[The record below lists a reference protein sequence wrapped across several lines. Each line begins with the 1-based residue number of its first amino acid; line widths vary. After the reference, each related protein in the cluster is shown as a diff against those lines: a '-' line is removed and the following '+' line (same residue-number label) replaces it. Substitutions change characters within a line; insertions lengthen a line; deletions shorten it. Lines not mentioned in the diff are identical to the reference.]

1 MSMNEETPRTRPTVE
16 EASRRSVL
24 AKWQA
29 NATSVRQALALAGVG
44 AVILGGLVWVF
55 LIDIRTAANILLI
68 AGAAVLLID
77 IAISWR
83 TVARA
88 LFGRRGRYGFN
99 TMMALIAFIALAVLV
114 NWLLFWLAS
123 RPDPQ
128 GWLRVDTTATK
139 QFILADQGLKIL
151 DQLEDPAKV
160 TAFFTLNSADE
171 ANAWRV
177 TEDLLSEF
185 RRRSTRVEFEYE
197 LIDPELQPNIAT
209 ELGANQFPAL
219 AVENLTTRRTEVLV
233 GSDPRLGPNV
243 FSEQQI
249 ITGLLVVNQI
259 QQKVVAF
266 VSGHSERDITSLENS
281 REAFGLA
288 ASALSRENYQIINIT
303 LQELGSVIQA
313 GDPTLLPAVLVFAGP
328 RTDLLGIDLQALG
341 AYAQLGGD
349 ILLMLEPDQVPE
361 SFGGFL
367 AQYGIAIGSG
377 QVVDTASFVS
387 PNPSFL
393 QMKATNGQLP
403 LHEITTNFDVLYM
416 PGTAFVGPAIDPASV
431 PLTDDGR
438 PYVFLEILALTTLQS
453 WAETDPDRIQ
463 FTIGEDVQ
471 GPLSVALAIEAISD
485 LNSAP
490 FRQDGE
496 YIETNMVVIGDT
508 DFASN
513 QYIANAKNGDL
524 LVNSVNWL
532 AEDYELISIRPKLR
546 SFRELVLTTRERD
559 LVRWT
564 GWLLMPS
571 LVGLAG
577 VYMWWRR
584 R

>member
-1 MSMNEETPRTRPTVE
+1 MSTNDETPRTRPTVE
-16 EASRRSVL
+16 EASSRSLL
-24 AKWQA
+24 AQWRA

-44 AVILGGLVWVF
+44 ALILGGLVWVF
-55 LIDIRTAANILLI
+55 LIDIRTAANVLLI
-68 AGAAVLLID
+68 AGAVILLVD

-88 LFGRRGRYGFN
+88 VFGRRGRYGFN
-99 TMMALIAFIALAVLV
+99 TTMALIAFIALAVLV
-114 NWLLFWLAS
+114 NWLLFWLAG

-151 DQLEDPAKV
+151 EQLEDPVKV

-185 RRRSTRVEFEYE
+185 RRRSNRVSFEYE
-197 LIDPELQPNIAT
+197 LIDPELRPNIAT
-209 ELGANQFPAL
+209 ELGATQFPAL
-219 AVENLTTRRTEVLV
+219 AVENVTTRRTEVLF
-233 GSDPRLGPNV
+233 GGDPRVSPDV

-259 QQKVVAF
+259 EQKTVAF
-266 VSGHSERDITSLENS
+266 VSGHSERDITSLANT
-281 REAFGLA
+281 REGFGLA
-288 ASALSRENYQIINIT
+288 ASALSRENYQVLNVT

-328 RTDLLGIDLQALG
+328 TDELLGIDLQALG

-349 ILLMLEPDQVPE
+349 ILFMLEPDQVPE
-361 SFGGFL
+361 SFGAFL
-367 AQYGIAIGSG
+367 AQYGVALGSG
-377 QVVDTASFVS
+377 QLVDTASFVA

-393 QMKATNGQLP
+393 QLKATNGQLP
-403 LHEITTNFDVLYM
+403 PHSITTNFDVLYM
-416 PGTAFVGPAIDPASV
+416 PGTAFVGPAVEPAAI
-431 PLTDDGR
+431 PFTDDGR
-438 PYVFLEILALTTLQS
+438 PYVFFEILGLTTLNS
-453 WAETDPDRIQ
+453 WAETNPEAIQ
-463 FTIGEDVQ
+463 FSPEEDVA

-485 LNSAP
+485 LNTPP

-496 YIETNMVVIGDT
+496 YVETNMVVIGDT

-546 SFRELVLTTRERD
+546 SFRELVLTSRERD

-577 VYMWWRR
+577 IYMWWRR

>member
-1 MSMNEETPRTRPTVE
+1 MSMNDETPRSRPTVE
-16 EASRRSVL
+16 DASRRSLL

-29 NATSVRQALALAGVG
+29 NATSVRQALALVGVG
-44 AVILGGLVWVF
+44 AVVMGGLVWVF
-55 LIDIRTAANILLI
+55 LIDIRTAANVLLI
-68 AGAAVLLID
+68 AGAVILLID
-77 IAISWR
+77 IVISWR

-88 LFGRRGRYGFN
+88 LFGRSGRYGFN
-99 TMMALIAFIALAVLV
+99 TTLALIAFIALAVLM
-114 NWLLFWLAS
+114 NWLFFWLAG

-151 DQLEDPAKV
+151 DQLEHPVKV

-185 RRRSTRVEFEYE
+185 QRRSAKVTFEYE
-197 LIDPELQPNIAT
+197 LIDPELRPNIAT
-209 ELGANQFPAL
+209 EFGASQFPAL
-219 AVENLTTRRTEVLV
+219 AVENLSTRRTEVFT
-233 GSDPRLGPNV
+233 GGDPRSGPHV
-243 FSEQQI
+243 FTEQQI

-259 QQKVVAF
+259 KQKVIAF
-266 VSGHSERDITSLENS
+266 VSGHSERDITSLANT

-303 LQELGSVIQA
+303 LQELGSVVQS
-313 GDPTLLPAVLVFAGP
+313 GDFSLLPAVLVFAGP
-328 RTDLLGIDLQALG
+328 TNELLGIDLQALG

-349 ILLMLEPDQVPE
+349 ILFMLEPDQVPE
-361 SFGGFL
+361 TFGGFL
-367 AQYGIAIGSG
+367 AQYGVAIGAG

-403 LHEITTNFDVLYM
+403 PHKITKNFDVLYM
-416 PGTAFVGPAIDPASV
+416 PGTAFIGPAVDPASV
-431 PLTDDGR
+431 PVTDDGT

-453 WAETDPDRIQ
+453 WAEADPERIQ
-463 FTIGEDVQ
+463 FDPNEDVA
-471 GPLSVALAIEAISD
+471 GPLSVALAVEAISD

-496 YIETNMVVIGDT
+496 YVKTNMVVIGDA

-513 QYIANAKNGDL
+513 QYIANARNGDL

-532 AEDYELISIRPKLR
+532 AEDYELLSIRPKIP
-546 SFRELVLTTRERD
+546 SFRELALTTRERD

-571 LVGLAG
+571 LVGLTG

>member
-1 MSMNEETPRTRPTVE
+1 MSTNDETPRTRPTVE
-16 EASRRSVL
+16 EASSRSLL
-24 AKWQA
+24 AQWQA

-44 AVILGGLVWVF
+44 ALILGGLVWVF
-55 LIDIRTAANILLI
+55 LIDIRTAANVLLI
-68 AGAAVLLID
+68 AGAVILLVD

-88 LFGRRGRYGFN
+88 VFGRRGRYGFN
-99 TMMALIAFIALAVLV
+99 TTMALIAFIALAVLV

-151 DQLEDPAKV
+151 EQLEDPVKV

-185 RRRSTRVEFEYE
+185 RRRSNRVSFEYE
-197 LIDPELQPNIAT
+197 LIDPELRPNIAT
-209 ELGANQFPAL
+209 ELGATQFPAL

-233 GSDPRLGPNV
+233 GGDPRVSPDV

-259 QQKVVAF
+259 EQKTVAF
-266 VSGHSERDITSLENS
+266 VSGHSERDITSLANT
-281 REAFGLA
+281 REGFGLA
-288 ASALSRENYQIINIT
+288 ASALSRENYQVLNIT

-328 RTDLLGIDLQALG
+328 TDELLGIDLQALG

-349 ILLMLEPDQVPE
+349 ILFMLEPDQVPE
-361 SFGGFL
+361 SFGAFL
-367 AQYGIAIGSG
+367 AQYGVAVGSG
-377 QVVDTASFVS
+377 QLVDTASFVA

-393 QMKATNGQLP
+393 QLKSTNGQIP
-403 LHEITTNFDVLYM
+403 PHSITTNFDVLYM
-416 PGTAFVGPAIDPASV
+416 PGTAFVGPAVEPAAV
-431 PLTDDGR
+431 PLTDEGH
-438 PYVFLEILALTTLQS
+438 PYVFFEILGLTTLNS
-453 WAETDPDRIQ
+453 WAETDPETIQ
-463 FTIGEDVQ
+463 FVPGEDIQ

-485 LNSAP
+485 LNTPP

-496 YIETNMVVIGDT
+496 YVETNMVVIGDT

-546 SFRELVLTTRERD
+546 SFRELVLTSRERD

>member
-1 MSMNEETPRTRPTVE
+1 MSTNDETPRTRPTVE
-16 EASRRSVL
+16 EASSRSLL
-24 AKWQA
+24 AQWQA

-44 AVILGGLVWVF
+44 ALILGGLVWVF
-55 LIDIRTAANILLI
+55 LIDIRTAANVLLI
-68 AGAAVLLID
+68 AGAAILLVD
-77 IAISWR
+77 VAISWR

-99 TMMALIAFIALAVLV
+99 TTMALIAFIALAVLV
-114 NWLLFWLAS
+114 NWLLFWLAG

-151 DQLEDPAKV
+151 EQLEDPVKV

-185 RRRSTRVEFEYE
+185 RRRSNRVAFEYE
-197 LIDPELQPNIAT
+197 LIDPELRPNVAT
-209 ELGANQFPAL
+209 ELGATQFPAL
-219 AVENLTTRRTEVLV
+219 AVENLTTRRTEVLF
-233 GSDPRLGPNV
+233 GGDPRVGPDV
-243 FSEQQI
+243 FNEQQI

-259 QQKVVAF
+259 EQKTVAF
-266 VSGHSERDITSLENS
+266 VSGHSERDITSLANT
-281 REAFGLA
+281 REGFGLA
-288 ASALSRENYQIINIT
+288 ASALSRENYQVLNIT

-328 RTDLLGIDLQALG
+328 TDELLGIDLQALG

-349 ILLMLEPDQVPE
+349 ILFMLEPDQVPE
-361 SFGGFL
+361 SFGAFL
-367 AQYGIAIGSG
+367 AQYGVALGSG
-377 QVVDTASFVS
+377 QLVDTASFVA

-393 QMKATNGQLP
+393 QLKSTNGQIP
-403 LHEITTNFDVLYM
+403 PHTITTNFDVLYM
-416 PGTAFVGPAIDPASV
+416 PGTAFVGPSVEPAAI
-431 PLTDDGR
+431 PLTDEGR
-438 PYVFLEILALTTLQS
+438 PYVFFEILGLTTLNS
-453 WAETDPDRIQ
+453 WAETNPNTIQ
-463 FTIGEDVQ
+463 FEPEQDVA

-485 LNSAP
+485 LNTQP

-496 YIETNMVVIGDT
+496 YVETNMVVIGDT

-532 AEDYELISIRPKLR
+532 AEDYELISVRPKLR
-546 SFRELVLTTRERD
+546 SFRELVLTSRERD

-577 VYMWWRR
+577 IYMWWRR

>member
-1 MSMNEETPRTRPTVE
+1 MSTNDETPRTRPTVE
-16 EASRRSVL
+16 EASSRSL
-24 AKWQA
+24 LTQWQA

-44 AVILGGLVWVF
+44 ALILGGLVWVF
-55 LIDIRTAANILLI
+55 LIDIRTAANVLLI
-68 AGAAVLLID
+68 AGAVILLVD

-88 LFGRRGRYGFN
+88 VFGRRGRYGFN
-99 TMMALIAFIALAVLV
+99 TTMALIAFIALAVLV
-114 NWLLFWLAS
+114 NWLLFWLAG

-139 QFILADQGLKIL
+139 QFILADQGLRIL
-151 DQLEDPAKV
+151 EQLEDPVKV
-160 TAFFTLNSADE
+160 TAFFTLNSSDE

-185 RRRSTRVEFEYE
+185 RRRSKRVSFEYE
-197 LIDPELQPNIAT
+197 LIDPELRPNIAT
-209 ELGANQFPAL
+209 ELGATQFPAL
-219 AVENLTTRRTEVLV
+219 AVENLTTRRTEVLF
-233 GSDPRLGPNV
+233 GGDPRVSPDV

-259 QQKVVAF
+259 EQKTVAF
-266 VSGHSERDITSLENS
+266 VSGHSERDITSLANT
-281 REAFGLA
+281 REGFGLA
-288 ASALSRENYQIINIT
+288 ASALSRENYQVLNIT

-328 RTDLLGIDLQALG
+328 TDELLGIDLQALG

-349 ILLMLEPDQVPE
+349 ILFMLEPDQVPE
-361 SFGGFL
+361 SFGAFL
-367 AQYGIAIGSG
+367 AQYGVAVGSG
-377 QVVDTASFVS
+377 QLVDTASFVA

-393 QMKATNGQLP
+393 QLKSTNGQIP
-403 LHEITTNFDVLYM
+403 PHSITTNFDVLYM
-416 PGTAFVGPAIDPASV
+416 PGTAFVGPAVEPGAI
-431 PLTDDGR
+431 PLTDEGI
-438 PYVFLEILALTTLQS
+438 PYVFFEILGLTTLNS
-453 WAETDPDRIQ
+453 WAETNPEVIQ
-463 FTIGEDVQ
+463 FAPEEDVA

-485 LNSAP
+485 LNTQP

-496 YIETNMVVIGDT
+496 YVRTNMVVIGDT

-546 SFRELVLTTRERD
+546 SFRELVLTSRERD

-577 VYMWWRR
+577 IYMWWRR

>member
-29 NATSVRQALALAGVG
+29 NATSARQALALAGVG
-44 AVILGGLVWVF
+44 SVVVGGLVWVF
-55 LIDIRTAANILLI
+55 LIDIRTAANILLM
-68 AGAAVLLID
+68 AGAAVLLVD

-99 TMMALIAFIALAVLV
+99 TTMALIAFIALAVLV
-114 NWLLFWLAS
+114 NWLLFWSAS

-139 QFILADQGLKIL
+139 QFLLADQGLKIL

-185 RRRSTRVEFEYE
+185 RRRSTKVEFEYE
-197 LIDPELQPNIAT
+197 LIDPELQPNIAN
-209 ELGANQFPAL
+209 ELGANRFPAL

-259 QQKVVAF
+259 KQKVVAF

-313 GDPTLLPAVLVFAGP
+313 GDPSLLPAVLVFAGP
-328 RTDLLGIDLQALG
+328 TTDLLGIDLQALG

-349 ILLMLEPDQVPE
+349 ILFMLEPDQVPE

-367 AQYGIAIGSG
+367 AQYAVAIGSG

-393 QMKATNGQLP
+393 QLKATNGQLP
-403 LHEITTNFDVLYM
+403 LHKITTNFDVLYM
-416 PGTAFVGPAIDPASV
+416 PGTAFIGPAIDPASM
-431 PLTDDGR
+431 PFTDDDR

-496 YIETNMVVIGDT
+496 YIKTNMVVIGDT

-513 QYIANAKNGDL
+513 QYIANAKNADL

>member
-1 MSMNEETPRTRPTVE
+1 MSTNDETPRTRPTVE
-16 EASRRSVL
+16 EASSRSLL
-24 AKWQA
+24 AQWQA

-44 AVILGGLVWVF
+44 ALILGGLVWVF
-55 LIDIRTAANILLI
+55 LIDIRTAANVLLI
-68 AGAAVLLID
+68 AGAVILLVD

-88 LFGRRGRYGFN
+88 VFGRRGRYGFN
-99 TMMALIAFIALAVLV
+99 TTMALIAFIALAVLV
-114 NWLLFWLAS
+114 NWLLFWLAG

-151 DQLEDPAKV
+151 EQLEDPVKV

-185 RRRSTRVEFEYE
+185 RRRSNRVSFEYE
-197 LIDPELQPNIAT
+197 LIDPELRPNVAT
-209 ELGANQFPAL
+209 ELGATQFPAL
-219 AVENLTTRRTEVLV
+219 AVENLTTRRTEVLI
-233 GSDPRLGPNV
+233 GGDPRISPDV

-259 QQKVVAF
+259 EQKTVAF
-266 VSGHSERDITSLENS
+266 VSGHSERDITSLANT
-281 REAFGLA
+281 REGFGLA
-288 ASALSRENYQIINIT
+288 ASALSRENYQVLNIT

-328 RTDLLGIDLQALG
+328 TDELLGIDLQALG

-349 ILLMLEPDQVPE
+349 ILFMLEPDQVPE
-361 SFGGFL
+361 SFGAFL
-367 AQYGIAIGSG
+367 AQYGVALGSG
-377 QVVDTASFVS
+377 QLVDTASFVA

-393 QMKATNGQLP
+393 QLKSTNGQLP
-403 LHEITTNFDVLYM
+403 PHTITTNFDVLYM
-416 PGTAFVGPAIDPASV
+416 PGTAFVGPAVEPAAI
-431 PLTDDGR
+431 PLTDEGR
-438 PYVFLEILALTTLQS
+438 PYVFFEILGLTTLNS
-453 WAETDPDRIQ
+453 WAETNPEVIQ
-463 FTIGEDVQ
+463 FAPEEDVA

-485 LNSAP
+485 LNTQP

-496 YIETNMVVIGDT
+496 YVETNMVVIGDT

-546 SFRELVLTTRERD
+546 SFRELVLTSRERD

-577 VYMWWRR
+577 IYMWWRR

>member
-1 MSMNEETPRTRPTVE
+1 MSTNDETPRSRPTVE
-16 EASRRSVL
+16 EASSGSPL
-24 AKWQA
+24 QQWQA
-29 NATSVRQALALAGVG
+29 NATSVRQAMALAGVG
-44 AVILGGLVWVF
+44 ALIVGGLVWVF
-55 LIDIRTAANILLI
+55 LIDIRTAANVLLI
-68 AGAAVLLID
+68 AGAAILLVD
-77 IAISWR
+77 IVISWR

-99 TMMALIAFIALAVLV
+99 TTMALIAFIALAVLV
-114 NWLLFWLAS
+114 NWLLFWLAA

-151 DQLEDPAKV
+151 DQLEDPVKV
-160 TAFFTLNSADE
+160 TAFFTLNSADD

-185 RRRSTRVEFEYE
+185 RRRSNKVSFEYE
-197 LIDPELQPNIAT
+197 LIDPELRPNVAT
-209 ELGANQFPAL
+209 ELGATQFPAL

-233 GSDPRLGPNV
+233 GGDPRVGPDV
-243 FSEQQI
+243 FAEQQI

-259 QQKVVAF
+259 EQKTVAF
-266 VSGHSERDITSLENS
+266 VSGHSERDITSLENT
-281 REAFGLA
+281 REGFGLA
-288 ASALSRENYQIINIT
+288 ASALARENYQVLNIT

-313 GDPTLLPAVLVFAGP
+313 GDPTLLPAVLVFVGP
-328 RTDLLGIDLQALG
+328 TDELLGIDLQALG

-349 ILLMLEPDQVPE
+349 ILFMFEPDQVPE
-361 SFGGFL
+361 SFGSFL
-367 AQYGIAIGSG
+367 SQYGIAIGSG
-377 QVVDTASFVS
+377 QVVDTASFVA

-403 LHEITTNFDVLYM
+403 DHEITSNFDVLYM
-416 PGTAFVGPAIDPASV
+416 PGTAFIAPSVQPAEI
-431 PLTDDGR
+431 PLTDEGR
-438 PYVFLEILALTTLQS
+438 PYVFFEILALTTLNS
-453 WAETDPDRIQ
+453 WAETDPAEIQ
-463 FTIGEDVQ
+463 FVPGEDVQ
-471 GPLSVALAIEAISD
+471 GPLSVALAIDAISD
-485 LNSAP
+485 LNTQP

-496 YIETNMVVIGDT
+496 YLETNMVVIGDT

-546 SFRELVLTTRERD
+546 SFRELVLTSRERD

>member
-1 MSMNEETPRTRPTVE
+1 MSAWVSESSVRDELHEETAPQHPT
-16 EASRRSVL
+16 L
-24 AKWQA
+24 P
-29 NATSVRQALALAGVG
+29 
-44 AVILGGLVWVF
+44 
-55 LIDIRTAANILLI
+55 
-68 AGAAVLLID
+68 
-77 IAISWR
+77 
-83 TVARA
+83 
-88 LFGRRGRYGFN
+88 
-99 TMMALIAFIALAVLV
+99 AFT
-114 NWLLFWLAS
+114 N
-123 RPDPQ
+123 
-128 GWLRVDTTATK
+128 
-139 QFILADQGLKIL
+139 
-151 DQLEDPAKV
+151 
-160 TAFFTLNSADE
+160 FTLNSADE

-185 RRRSTRVEFEYE
+185 RRRSNRVSFEYE
-197 LIDPELQPNIAT
+197 LIDPELRPNIAT
-209 ELGANQFPAL
+209 ELGATQFPAL

-233 GSDPRLGPNV
+233 GGDPRAGPDV

-259 QQKVVAF
+259 EQKTVAF
-266 VSGHSERDITSLENS
+266 VSGHSERDITSLANT
-281 REAFGLA
+281 REGFGLA
-288 ASALSRENYQIINIT
+288 ASALSRENYQVLNIT
-303 LQELGSVIQA
+303 LQELASVIQA

-328 RTDLLGIDLQALG
+328 TDELLGVDLQALG

-349 ILLMLEPDQVPE
+349 ILFMLEPDQVPE
-361 SFGGFL
+361 SFGAFL
-367 AQYGIAIGSG
+367 AQYGVALGSG
-377 QVVDTASFVS
+377 QLVDTASFVA

-393 QMKATNGQLP
+393 QLKSTNGQIP
-403 LHEITTNFDVLYM
+403 PHSITTNFDVLYM
-416 PGTAFVGPAIDPASV
+416 PGTAFVGPAVEPGAI

-438 PYVFLEILALTTLQS
+438 PYVFYEILGLTTLNS
-453 WAETDPDRIQ
+453 WAETNPELIQ
-463 FTIGEDVQ
+463 FSPEEDVA

-485 LNSAP
+485 LNTAP

-496 YIETNMVVIGDT
+496 YVETNMVVIGDT

-546 SFRELVLTTRERD
+546 SFRELVLTSRERD

>member
-1 MSMNEETPRTRPTVE
+1 MSTNDETPRTRPTVE
-16 EASRRSVL
+16 EASSRSLL
-24 AKWQA
+24 AQWQA

-44 AVILGGLVWVF
+44 ALILGGLVWVF
-55 LIDIRTAANILLI
+55 LIDIRTAANVLLI
-68 AGAAVLLID
+68 AGAVILLVD

-88 LFGRRGRYGFN
+88 VFGRRGRYGFN
-99 TMMALIAFIALAVLV
+99 TTMALIAFIALAVLV
-114 NWLLFWLAS
+114 NWLLFWLAG

-151 DQLEDPAKV
+151 EQLEDPVKV

-185 RRRSTRVEFEYE
+185 RRRSNRVSFEYE
-197 LIDPELQPNIAT
+197 LIDPELRPNIAT
-209 ELGANQFPAL
+209 ELGATQFPAL

-233 GSDPRLGPNV
+233 GGDPRVSPDV

-259 QQKVVAF
+259 EQKTVAF
-266 VSGHSERDITSLENS
+266 VSGHSERDITSLANT
-281 REAFGLA
+281 REGFGLA
-288 ASALSRENYQIINIT
+288 ASALSRENYQVLNIT

-328 RTDLLGIDLQALG
+328 TDELLGIDLQALG

-349 ILLMLEPDQVPE
+349 ILFMLEPDQVPE
-361 SFGGFL
+361 SFGAFL
-367 AQYGIAIGSG
+367 AQYGVAVGSG
-377 QVVDTASFVS
+377 QLVDTASFVA

-393 QMKATNGQLP
+393 QLKSTNGQIP
-403 LHEITTNFDVLYM
+403 PHSITTNFDVLYM
-416 PGTAFVGPAIDPASV
+416 PGTAFVGPAVEPAAV
-431 PLTDDGR
+431 PLTDEGR
-438 PYVFLEILALTTLQS
+438 PYVFFEILGLTTLNS
-453 WAETDPDRIQ
+453 WAETDPETIQ
-463 FTIGEDVQ
+463 FVPGEDIQ

-485 LNSAP
+485 LNTPP

-496 YIETNMVVIGDT
+496 YVETNMVVIGDT

-546 SFRELVLTTRERD
+546 SFRELVLTSRERD

>member
-1 MSMNEETPRTRPTVE
+1 MSTNDETPRTRPTVE
-16 EASRRSVL
+16 EASSRSLL
-24 AKWQA
+24 AQWQA

-44 AVILGGLVWVF
+44 ALILGGLVWVF
-55 LIDIRTAANILLI
+55 LIDIRTAANVLLI
-68 AGAAVLLID
+68 AGAVILLVD

-88 LFGRRGRYGFN
+88 VFGRRGRYGFN
-99 TMMALIAFIALAVLV
+99 TTMALIAFIALAVLA
-114 NWLLFWLAS
+114 NWLLFWLAG

-139 QFILADQGLKIL
+139 QFILADQGLKTL
-151 DQLEDPAKV
+151 EQLEDPVKV

-185 RRRSTRVEFEYE
+185 RRRSNRVSFEYE
-197 LIDPELQPNIAT
+197 LIDPELRPNIAT
-209 ELGANQFPAL
+209 ELGATQFPAL

-233 GSDPRLGPNV
+233 GGDPRVSPDV

-259 QQKVVAF
+259 EQKTVAF
-266 VSGHSERDITSLENS
+266 VSGHSERDITSLANT
-281 REAFGLA
+281 REGFGLA
-288 ASALSRENYQIINIT
+288 ASALSRENYQVLNIT

-328 RTDLLGIDLQALG
+328 TDELLGIDLQALG

-349 ILLMLEPDQVPE
+349 ILFMLEPDQVPE
-361 SFGGFL
+361 SFGAFL
-367 AQYGIAIGSG
+367 AQYGVAVGSG
-377 QVVDTASFVS
+377 QLVDTASFVA

-393 QMKATNGQLP
+393 QLKSTNGQIP
-403 LHEITTNFDVLYM
+403 PHSITTNFDVLYM
-416 PGTAFVGPAIDPASV
+416 PGTAFVGPAVEPAAV
-431 PLTDDGR
+431 PLTDEGR
-438 PYVFLEILALTTLQS
+438 PYVFFEILGLTTLNS
-453 WAETDPDRIQ
+453 WAETDPETIQ
-463 FTIGEDVQ
+463 FVPGEDIQ

-485 LNSAP
+485 LNTPP

-496 YIETNMVVIGDT
+496 YVETNMVVIGDT

-546 SFRELVLTTRERD
+546 SFRELVLTSRERD